1 MEMQRSSTEHV
12 AISSTKWLAQGHT
25 LQKEKRKSSSFNALH
40 QEERI
45 GQQCLKA
52 IRHGRF
58 SSEDCWWQSKLPHL
72 REVQK
77 VGTIP
82 ARANP
87 RGCLPASVFVGMASR
102 MELRMADKHHAL
114 VRFFF
119 LFIPKY
125 ITIRYNSHAHF
136 RVCNQRIHNSLHNS
150 LPYKMTAT

>member
-114 VRFFF
+114 VRFFSCSSQNISQF
-119 LFIPKY
+119 D
-125 ITIRYNSHAHF
+125 TIRMLTSESVIKGYIIAF
-136 RVCNQRIHNSLHNS
+136 TT
-150 LPYKMTAT
+150 PYPTK